1 MLLFPY
7 IYITLFQ
14 ALKLF
19 EKCEYEATRG
29 IHMAPTFRGVL
40 SCVQMSVFS
49 RVMIECASNLESIP
63 CFVPLHCLTSKTKHT
78 VQRIITEGL
87 STITNKAES
96 KKWNGKRT
104 ITSKMQNVIDPFLA
118 ALYNTYSLS
127 AGLTDPYKDGT
138 LAVPDTVRFKI
149 DITFISEGEEDSC
162 KLEVLLHDD
171 LEIVVYAWKEFRRYG
186 HFVCLRYEKTT
197 WNLCIKN
204 GNRLQI
210 EYNILENEM
219 STPAGKM
226 NKIVGWPKQRM
237 SVSKMIEEVSLNK
250 TRKLKTLSKS
260 TYKWIKKVPSQYL
273 DAMNVNL
280 DEVTKDGNTLL
291 HVLADLKDSKYVK
304 WVIDKIRNVDQY
316 DSFGQTPLHR
326 ACAASNLKV
335 AKLLLQ
341 HGANVNAVRRNG
353 DTPLMVLLGH
363 QKQDS
368 SFIKMLLDFN
378 ARRDIENNDNMRAV
392 DLARITNSTDD
403 VIELLHPI

>member
-1 MLLFPY
+1 
-7 IYITLFQ
+7 
-14 ALKLF
+14 
-19 EKCEYEATRG
+19 
-29 IHMAPTFRGVL
+29 
-40 SCVQMSVFS
+40 
-49 RVMIECASNLESIP
+49 
-63 CFVPLHCLTSKTKHT
+63 
-78 VQRIITEGL
+78 
-87 STITNKAES
+87 
-96 KKWNGKRT
+96 
-104 ITSKMQNVIDPFLA
+104 
-118 ALYNTYSLS
+118 
-127 AGLTDPYKDGT
+127 
-138 LAVPDTVRFKI
+138 
-149 DITFISEGEEDSC
+149 
-162 KLEVLLHDD
+162 
-171 LEIVVYAWKEFRRYG
+171 
-186 HFVCLRYEKTT
+186 
-197 WNLCIKN
+197 
-204 GNRLQI
+204 
-210 EYNILENEM
+210 
-219 STPAGKM
+219 M

-260 TYKWIKKVPSQYL
+260 TYKWIRKVPSQYL

-280 DEVTKDGNTLL
+280 DEVTKDGNSLL